1 MCMLLSDHRSSISK
15 MLKSM
20 YEVSLASFRTLVN
33 RRYVYVVSFDCVDGV
48 VYFLTFARLW

>member
-1 MCMLLSDHRSSISK
+1 MLLSDHRSSISK